1 MDKTVKLHFF
11 NNKLYLFFSLIFILV
26 LFPGYGKSRITDFH
40 AFENFFTGKENI
52 DNQAVCEYVKKMPL
66 QQKICQM
73 LLVSLDSN
81 SLTSTV
87 NNTYEPGGYLF
98 FAFNFNSDI
107 SESRKLSFA
116 LKQSASEKNQIIPFI
131 STDFEGGIVNRLNN
145 IAFHFPS
152 EKYIAE
158 NFSLQH
164 AFLFYYFQNMQL
176 KCLGV
181 DVNLAPVVEAVNSDN
196 KEFLG
201 SRSFGDYEKTVKYS
215 YAAINAMKKAGVYPV
230 LKHFPG
236 NSKTDPHKNLP
247 EISFTSSDVRNQY
260 LKPFDLLLN
269 DSDEGLLV
277 AHTILSDISDLP
289 SCLSE
294 TVIEEYIRKKKFNG
308 LLFSDDLLMDALL
321 KNGFPLEKSLVM
333 AVRAGIDVIMI
344 SKSSYQDV
352 CDILFNASA
361 TDNYL
366 AGRID
371 ESVTKILKWK
381 IEQGLLKLTYYN
393 DNGIV
398 RAMLVNNSDFRS
410 IYFDESDFY
419 SNYKNAEIVY
429 NSVMVK

>member
-1 MDKTVKLHFF
+1 MKVIFLKHKYF
-11 NNKLYLFFSLIFILV
+11 LFILILIFSVFSLSFGKNAGNV
-26 LFPGYGKSRITDFH
+26 LPSFDSFFPGKELIDDF
-40 AFENFFTGKENI
+40 
-52 DNQAVCEYVKKMPL
+52 AVNDFIKKMPL
-66 QQKICQM
+66 EQKICQM

-81 SLTSTV
+81 SLSNV
-87 NNTYEPGGYLF
+87 GNNTYEPGGYLF

-107 SESRKLSFA
+107 RESRKLSFA
-116 LKQSASEKNQIIPFI
+116 LKQSAAAKNQIVPFI

-152 EKYIAE
+152 ERYIAE
-158 NFSLQH
+158 KFSLRD
-164 AFLFYYFQNMQL
+164 AFLFYYYQNMQL

-181 DVNLAPVVEAVNSDN
+181 DVNLAPVVEVVNSDN
-196 KEFLG
+196 EEFLG
-201 SRSFGDYEKTVKYS
+201 SRSFGDFSKTVKYS
-215 YAAINAMKKAGVYPV
+215 YAAINAVKKAGVYPV

-236 NSKTDPHKNLP
+236 NTKTDPHKNLP
-247 EISFTSSDVRNQY
+247 EISFSSDESKNQY

-277 AHTILSDISDLP
+277 AHTILNDISDLP

-294 TVIEEYIRKKKFNG
+294 AVIEEFIRKKKFNG

-344 SKSSYQDV
+344 SKSSYQDI
-352 CDILFNASA
+352 CDILVNAVE
-361 TDNYL
+361 TDSYL

-371 ESVTKILKWK
+371 ESVSKILKWK
-381 IEQGLLKLTYYN
+381 IKQGLLKLSYNN

-398 RAMLVNNSDFRS
+398 RAVVENNTDFRS
-410 IYFDESDFY
+410 IYFDENDFY
-419 SNYKNAEIVY
+419 SNYKNAERVY
-429 NSVMVK
+429 NSVLVK